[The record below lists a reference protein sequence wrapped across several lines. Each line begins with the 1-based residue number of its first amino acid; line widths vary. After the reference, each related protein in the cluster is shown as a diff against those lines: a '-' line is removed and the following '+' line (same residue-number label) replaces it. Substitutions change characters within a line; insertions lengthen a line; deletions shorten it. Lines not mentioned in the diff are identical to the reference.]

1 MLADSDRPDPVRL
14 LERFEEIRCRVQK
27 AGTWRSATYYMGR
40 LLNRDGYVPISTRL
54 SRDDLMFLAHARD
67 DVLAFVN
74 LGQRLIE
81 LHQPREVPGVTSDPS
96 RPMRRCRTCTL
107 RWPCPTYRAI
117 DEIVSRY

>member
-1 MLADSDRPDPVRL
+1 MLAKYDRLDPTRL
-14 LERFEEIRCRVQK
+14 LDRFEEIRCRVQR

-54 SRDDLMFLAHARD
+54 SRDDLLFLAHARE
-67 DVLAFVN
+67 DVLAFVA
-74 LGQRLIE
+74 LGRRLIE
-81 LHQPREVPGVTSDPS
+81 MHQPRVVPGRTSDPS

-117 DEIVSRY
+117 DEIVDQD

>member
-1 MLADSDRPDPVRL
+1 MLANSGQPDPVRL

-117 DEIVSRY
+117 DEIISRY